1 MKKISPIILT
11 PLTTIINQSL
21 STGIFPDQLKIAK
34 VIPLYKKDDQY
45 ILDNYRPISLLPSLS
60 KVFEKTVF
68 LQLYEYLDKNKLL
81 YKSQYGFRSL
91 HSTEMASLEI
101 IDIILKDLDKGKI
114 PIGIFLDLSKA
125 FDTLDHKILLNK
137 LKYYGVKDT
146 ELLWFHSY
154 LTNRFQFVNI
164 NDIQSS
170 RLSVSTGVPQG
181 SVLGPLLFIIY
192 MNDIHQASTKFH
204 AILFADDT
212 NLTST
217 LCSFDVNLANQLDVT
232 NLSKNINKE
241 LKEV

>member
-1 MKKISPIILT
+1 MSPIILT

-68 LQLYEYLDKNKLL
+68 LQLYEYLDKHNLL

-125 FDTLDHKILLNK
+125 FDTLDHKILLK
-137 LKYYGVKDT
+137 RKCI
-146 ELLWFHSY
+146 E
-154 LTNRFQFVNI
+154 
-164 NDIQSS
+164 
-170 RLSVSTGVPQG
+170 STTQ
-181 SVLGPLLFIIY
+181 I
-192 MNDIHQASTKFH
+192 
-204 AILFADDT
+204 
-212 NLTST
+212 
-217 LCSFDVNLANQLDVT
+217 
-232 NLSKNINKE
+232 
-241 LKEV
+241 